1 MYKKIKEKISKLF
14 KENNKR
20 ENYEL
25 FLLKLELKKK
35 RLVKKKDEE
44 SKARLKI
51 INKLIEKLKIKLKKI
66 K

>member
-51 INKLIEKLKIKLKKI
+51 INKLIEKLKIKLKK
-66 K
+66 